1 MQHRSVKHVI
11 TVFAALAG
19 AATLAAAPAC
29 AQDIKAGLWEMN
41 SKVQSN
47 GGKMEQA
54 MAMMQKQ
61 MATMT
66 PEQRKMMEGMLAK
79 QGMNVASMNGNSAVV
94 KMCVSKEMAA
104 QSQMPMQTVGSCTQT
119 RGPLVGNT
127 MRVSIAC
134 TQPSANGEGVVTFSN
149 SGAFTSTMRMSTL
162 MAGKTETASIDS
174 SGHWLGADCGSVQ
187 PPMSAR

>member
-1 MQHRSVKHVI
+1 MQHRSIKLIVHLIAVL
-11 TVFAALAG
+11 TG
-19 AATLAAAPAC
+19 AAALAAAPAH

-54 MAMMQKQ
+54 MAMVQQQ
-61 MATMT
+61 MASMT

-79 QGMNVASMNGNSAVV
+79 QGMNVASVSGNSAVV
-94 KMCVSKEMAA
+94 KICVTKEMAA
-104 QSQMPMQTVGSCTQT
+104 QSQLPMQTVGSCAQT

-127 MRVSIAC
+127 MRVSISC
-134 TQPSANGEGVVTFSN
+134 TQPNAQGEGVVTFSN

-162 MAGKTETASIDS
+162 LAGKTETASIDS
-174 SGHWLGADCGSVQ
+174 SGRWLGADCGSVR
-187 PPMSAR
+187 PPQ

>member
-1 MQHRSVKHVI
+1 MKQRSLQQFACF
-11 TVFAALAG
+11 FAAVAG
-19 AATLAAAPAC
+19 AATLAAAPAR
-29 AQDIKAGLWEMN
+29 AQDIKAGLWEMT

-54 MAMMQKQ
+54 MAMVQQQ

-79 QGMNVASMNGNSAVV
+79 QGMNVSSMSGNSAVV
-94 KMCVSKEMAA
+94 KMCVTREMAA
-104 QSQMPMQTVGSCTQT
+104 QSQLPMQTVGSCTQT

-134 TQPSANGEGVVTFSN
+134 TQPSANGEGVVTFANN
-149 SGAFTSTMRMSTL
+149 SAFTSQMRVSTL
-162 MAGKTETASIDS
+162 MAGKTETVSIDAN
-174 SGHWLGADCGSVQ
+174 GRWLGSECGSVQ
-187 PPMSAR
+187 PPPIK